1 MAQVERRGEAGVELR
16 RYPRHRVSP
25 PFPCAFSLL
34 GLKRW
39 TAVDRNGLGV
49 VLDVSLRGAKVMSTA
64 AMKPGDH
71 LAVSLRMPDQAA
83 AMQLDA
89 TVRWISDQLFGLEF
103 AAMPISVESRL
114 KKFLARSSPPSV

>member
-1 MAQVERRGEAGVELR
+1 MAQVERPGDVGVDLR

-39 TAVDRNGLGV
+39 TAVERNGLGV
-49 VLDVSLRGAKVMSTA
+49 VLDVSLKGAKIMSTA
-64 AMKPGDH
+64 VMKPGDH
-71 LAVSLRMPDQAA
+71 LAVSFRIPDQVA

-103 AAMPISVESRL
+103 IAMPFSVETRL
-114 KKFLARSSPPSV
+114 KKFLTRSSQPSV

>member
-1 MAQVERRGEAGVELR
+1 MAQVERRDDVGVDLR

-49 VLDVSLRGAKVMSTA
+49 VLDVSLRGAKIMSTA
-64 AMKPGDH
+64 AMNPGDH
-71 LAVSLRMPDQAA
+71 LAVSFRMPDHVA

-89 TVRWISDQLFGLEF
+89 TVRWINDQLFGLEF
-103 AAMPISVESRL
+103 ISMPVSIETRL
-114 KKFLARSSPPSV
+114 KRFIARSATPSV

>member
-1 MAQVERRGEAGVELR
+1 MEEVERQPEVGRELR
-16 RYPRHRVSP
+16 QYPRYRVST

-64 AMKPGDH
+64 VMKPGDH
-71 LAVSLRMPDQAA
+71 LAVSFRMPDHVTAL
-83 AMQLDA
+83 QLDA
-89 TVRWISDQLFGLEF
+89 TVRWIKDQLFGLEF
-103 AAMPISVESRL
+103 VSMPFSVETRL
-114 KKFLARSSPPSV
+114 KKFLARSSPLSA

>member
-1 MAQVERRGEAGVELR
+1 MAQIERQGEAGVELR
-16 RYPRHRVSP
+16 RYPRHRVSA

-39 TAVDRNGLGV
+39 TAAERNGLGV

-64 AMKPGDH
+64 AMTPGDH
-71 LAVSLRMPDQAA
+71 LAVSFRMPDQVM

-89 TVRWISDQLFGLEF
+89 TVKWISDQLIGLEF
-103 AAMPISVESRL
+103 SSMPLSVETQIME
-114 KKFLARSSPPSV
+114 

>member
-1 MAQVERRGEAGVELR
+1 
-16 RYPRHRVSP
+16 
-25 PFPCAFSLL
+25 L

-64 AMKPGDH
+64 VMNPGDH
-71 LAVSLRMPDQAA
+71 LAVSFRMPDHMV

-89 TVRWISDQLFGLEF
+89 TVRWINDQLFGLEF
-103 AAMPISVESRL
+103 VSLPVSVETRL
-114 KKFLARSSPPSV
+114 KKFLDRSSQTSA

>member
-1 MAQVERRGEAGVELR
+1 M
-16 RYPRHRVSP
+16 
-25 PFPCAFSLL
+25 

-39 TAVDRNGLGV
+39 TAIDRNGLGV
-49 VLDVSLRGAKVMSTA
+49 VLDVSLRGAKIMSMA

-71 LAVSLRMPDQAA
+71 LAVSFRMPDHVA

-103 AAMPISVESRL
+103 ISMPVSIETRL
-114 KKFLARSSPPSV
+114 KRFIARSATPSV

>member
-1 MAQVERRGEAGVELR
+1 MAQIERRSEVGADLR

-39 TAVDRNGLGV
+39 TAVNRNGLGV

-64 AMKPGDH
+64 TMKPGDH
-71 LAVSLRMPDQAA
+71 LAVSLRMPDHAV

-103 AAMPISVESRL
+103 AEMPISIEARL
-114 KKFLARSSPPSV
+114 KKFLARSEPSA

>member
-1 MAQVERRGEAGVELR
+1 MAHLQRQGGVGVEMR
-16 RYPRHRVSP
+16 RYPRHRVSA

-39 TAVDRNGLGV
+39 TAAERNGLGV

-64 AMKPGDH
+64 AMTPGDH
-71 LAVSLRMPDQAA
+71 LAVSFRMPDQVL

-89 TVRWISDQLFGLEF
+89 TVRWINDQLIGLEF
-103 AAMPISVESRL
+103 SSMPPSVETRL
-114 KKFLARSSPPSV
+114 KKFLARSSDSGL

>member
-1 MAQVERRGEAGVELR
+1 MAHVERQGEAGVELR
-16 RYPRHRVSP
+16 RYPRHRVAA

-64 AMKPGDH
+64 AMTPGDH
-71 LAVSLRMPDQAA
+71 LAVSFRMPDQVT

-89 TVRWISDQLFGLEF
+89 TVRWINDQLIGLEF
-103 AAMPISVESRL
+103 SSMPLSVETRL
-114 KKFLARSSPPSV
+114 KKFLARSFHSGL

>member
-1 MAQVERRGEAGVELR
+1 MAQGEPQGQVGVELR
-16 RYPRHRVSP
+16 RHPRHRVSA

-39 TAVDRNGLGV
+39 TAADRNGLGV

-64 AMKPGDH
+64 AMTPGDL
-71 LAVSLRMPDQAA
+71 LAVSFRMPDQVT

-89 TVRWISDQLFGLEF
+89 TVRWINDQLIGLEF
-103 AAMPISVESRL
+103 SSMPLSVETRL
-114 KKFLARSSPPSV
+114 KKFLARSFNSSL

>member
-1 MAQVERRGEAGVELR
+1 MEEIERQPEVGRELR
-16 RYPRHRVSP
+16 RHPRYRVAA

-64 AMKPGDH
+64 VMKPGDH
-71 LAVSLRMPDQAA
+71 LAVSFRMPDHVTAL
-83 AMQLDA
+83 QLDA
-89 TVRWISDQLFGLEF
+89 TVRWIKDQLFGLEF
-103 AAMPISVESRL
+103 VSMPFLVETRL
-114 KKFLARSSPPSV
+114 KKFLARSSQLSA

>member
-1 MAQVERRGEAGVELR
+1 MAQIERQGVESR
-16 RYPRHRVSP
+16 RYPRHRVSA

-39 TAVDRNGLGV
+39 TAADRNGLGV

-64 AMKPGDH
+64 AMTPGDL
-71 LAVSLRMPDQAA
+71 LAVSFRMPDQVT

-89 TVRWISDQLFGLEF
+89 TVRWINDQLIGLEF
-103 AAMPISVESRL
+103 SSMPLSVETRL
-114 KKFLARSSPPSV
+114 KKFLARSFNSSL